1 MDQGG
6 GTAGTVPPQGELRA
20 RIAGLPDLPIGDLK
34 LAWSETWGAAP
45 PKGARRRL
53 MMLGIAWKWQAAFH
67 GGHKPAVTR
76 RLTKLEA
83 NVRDGRKTES
93 GHDTDL
99 GPRRAMPGTRI
110 LRVWKDERHE
120 VHVTETGY
128 LWQGRGYGSLSA
140 IARQITGTRRSGPAF
155 FGLRDGAPR

>member
-1 MDQGG
+1 
-6 GTAGTVPPQGELRA
+6 
-20 RIAGLPDLPIGDLK
+20 
-34 LAWSETWGAAP
+34 
-45 PKGARRRL
+45 
-53 MMLGIAWKWQAAFH
+53 
-67 GGHKPAVTR
+67 
-76 RLTKLEA
+76 
-83 NVRDGRKTES
+83 
-93 GHDTDL
+93 
-99 GPRRAMPGTRI
+99 MPGTRI